1 MSDTTYFN
9 KIRLMFAD
17 DHVEKLEGLF
27 TVEFRFNSI
36 VIYEFFYGDG
46 SDACISRVIAYT
58 FPDEVKA
65 FVIS

>member
-1 MSDTTYFN
+1 MADTTYFN

-17 DHVEKLEGLF
+17 DHVEKLEGWF
-27 TVEFRFNSI
+27 TVEFRFNCI
-36 VIYEFFYGDG
+36 VIYEFSSGEWDNCILKI
-46 SDACISRVIAYT
+46 DAYS